1 MLKINKVVIIS
12 FLIFTQ
18 LSVWGQNN
26 TASPYTRFGF
36 GEIADRSFGAGRA
49 MGGVGIGLRSPEQ
62 INPMNPA
69 SYSCMDSLTFIFDF
83 GASLKASSF
92 KDQSNQYNHLSGNL
106 EYVAIQFPITK
117 WLAMS
122 AGLLPYSFVGYKFGE
137 VSTIGDA
144 TYQNTYS
151 GTGGLN
157 DLYGG
162 LSIDIWKKRLAI
174 GANFGFLF
182 GNIEHAQYLMF
193 SSNEDDGSSPYANH
207 RVRQMKV
214 KDMKMD
220 FGLQYTHPLSATE
233 SLTLGLTYSPNNR
246 LNVKTYDRIEKL
258 EISNS
263 TVIESSTDTI
273 QGLRYD
279 LPNSFGIGLS
289 YMKIDKLLL
298 AADFLYEDWNNAS
311 FMGEK
316 GTFQNRTRFAIGAQ
330 YEPNAR
336 ARNYFNRIRY
346 RAGFHYGDSYVRV
359 NQSAENGNKGY
370 GYNEYGASLG
380 LGLPLV
386 DNRSI
391 VNVSFEYV
399 KVKPEQA
406 FMVDEQYF
414 RVTVN
419 YTFNERWFFKFKLD

>member
-1 MLKINKVVIIS
+1 MLKIEKFILSGV
-12 FLIFTQ
+12 LLLTQ

-92 KDQSNQYNHLSGNL
+92 KDQVNEYNHLSGNL

-144 TYQNTYS
+144 SYQNTYS

-193 SSNEDDGSSPYANH
+193 SSDADDGSSPYANH

-246 LNVKTYDRIEKL
+246 LNVKTYDRIEKF

-273 QGLRYD
+273 SGLAYD

-316 GTFQNRTRFAIGAQ
+316 GSFQNRTRFAIGAQ